1 MNDVNYTN
9 PTSRKQGSANPVWA
23 YAGLVLQKK
32 NRDSHLGE
40 VLLLVED
47 VHEAEDED
55 GGHVNGQGDEEHEEV
70 AIVPASDA
78 VVDPRTVVVKN
89 LKIEI
94 RSFP

>member
-1 MNDVNYTN
+1 MPIKQTQLVE
-9 PTSRKQGSANPVWA
+9 SRDPQIQFGLTPGSC
-23 YAGLVLQKK
+23 YRRK
-32 NRDSHLGE
+32 NCDSHLCE

-89 LKIEI
+89 L
-94 RSFP
+94 

>member
-1 MNDVNYTN
+1 M
-9 PTSRKQGSANPVWA
+9 
-23 YAGLVLQKK
+23 GLRRARATKK
-32 NRDSHLGE
+32 NCDSHLGE

-47 VHEAEDED
+47 VHQAEDED

-89 LKIEI
+89 LL
-94 RSFP
+94 R

>member
-1 MNDVNYTN
+1 M
-9 PTSRKQGSANPVWA
+9 
-23 YAGLVLQKK
+23 LQKK

-78 VVDPRTVVVKN
+78 VVDPRTVLVKN
-89 LKIEI
+89 LL
-94 RSFP
+94 R